1 MTDTKPLVDHAV
13 SREETALRE
22 RILIGHLQPGDRL
35 EADQLSSEFRVDS
48 ATIQEAISQLSTEGF
63 VGIIPG
69 QHMVV
74 LGMPPQDVVDNVA
87 LFAALTG
94 QAAELATADDQK
106 GAGGVDSSRESESP
120 QGRYRRFEL
129 PVSPDAQSGVPIA
142 IAAVASSIGVSTCP
156 GKLRRTVPGKRPA
169 NGSGAR
175 SAGESNRRPR
185 RCSRPSDRRTSRFGR
200 RQTAGCSPGRPHVG
214 TSERL
219 SV

>member
-94 QAAELATADDQK
+94 QAAELATARMTKRELAELTRLANPNRRKDD
-106 GAGGVDSSRESESP
+106 
-120 QGRYRRFEL
+120 
-129 PVSPDAQSGVPIA
+129 I
-142 IAAVASSIGVSTCP
+142 VASNFQFH
-156 GKLRRTVPGKRPA
+156 RTLNLA
-169 NGSGAR
+169 CR
-175 SAGESNRRPR
+175 SP
-185 RCSRPSDRRTSRFGR
+185 
-200 RQTAGCSPGRPHVG
+200 
-214 TSERL
+214 
-219 SV
+219 